1 MNEKKQ
7 KQLVLPRLWD
17 GLSAISHAV
26 YRYHYGVGLHTVRFI
41 RRSGRFISRLTAPL
55 RRRVRYWWRVLVARP
70 AIRFGRRLQ
79 RMGAA
84 FPYAFRELA
93 AAGKQGGVKAFFACF
108 GQLCRRAIRHY
119 HAELGILW
127 RLIGP
132 AMAVAVLVITIG
144 VWVNTDFCLTLN
156 YAGQD
161 LGYIDNEFTY
171 DAAAA
176 MAKER
181 VNNED
186 NSFQVEAVP
195 SLSVTMQG
203 QKAVLSDAELCNAI
217 LRTAGDAITEATGL
231 YVDGDFVGA
240 MASHDKL
247 ESLLESIKDGY
258 YDKKDTDQ
266 RAEFVQNVELTD
278 GLFTT
283 TTVVDSAAM
292 KKKLTAEAV
301 VKKTYTVQAGD
312 TLSTIAVKNDMT
324 TSELRAMNPAFA
336 STDMVHIGDELIVQR
351 PQPFLRVKVI
361 KTIRYAEDIDYKIQT
376 EYDDSKYVTY
386 SYIKKRGQE
395 GSQDVVAEITYL
407 DGLESSRKIISTKV
421 TKEPVTQVVVRGTK
435 KVIAPNG
442 NTVVQG
448 DGVTHG
454 NMLWPVPICHN
465 MSRGYFRGH
474 YALDICNGPVTVRNK
489 PAVASDGGTVVSAGW
504 NGGYGYYVRIRHSN
518 GLETAYAHLNSIS
531 VVRGQQVSRGQ
542 QVGLIGSTG
551 WSSGPHLHFE
561 VIQNGVRVNPLNYV
575 RP

>member
-1 MNEKKQ
+1 MDKKEN
-7 KQLVLPRLWD
+7 KPSFFGRLWD
-17 GLSAISHAV
+17 GF
-26 YRYHYGVGLHTVRFI
+26 YRYHYGVGLHTVRFV
-41 RRSGRFISRLTAPL
+41 RRAGRFFRRLTAPL
-55 RRRVRYWWRVLVARP
+55 RRRIRYWWRVLVARP
-70 AIRFGRRLQ
+70 ATRFGRRLQ

-84 FPYAFRELA
+84 FPYAFRELGA
-93 AAGKQGGVKAFFACF
+93 AAKQGGIKGYFACF

-119 HAELGILW
+119 HNELGVLW

-132 AMAVAVLVITIG
+132 AVAVTVLTITIS

-156 YAGQD
+156 YQGQD
-161 LGYIDNEFTY
+161 LGYIDNEFVY
-171 DAAAA
+171 DSAAS

-181 VNNED
+181 VNDED

-195 SLSVTMQG
+195 SLTVTVQG
-203 QKAVLSDAELCNAI
+203 AKTVLSDADLCNAI

-247 ESLLESIKDGY
+247 DSLLESIKDGY
-258 YDKKDTDQ
+258 YDKKDSDQ
-266 RAEFVQNVELTD
+266 RAEFVQKVEVVD

-283 TTVVDSAAM
+283 TTVVDAAAM

-301 VKKTYTVQAGD
+301 VKKTYTVQSGD

-336 STDMVHIGDELIVQR
+336 NTDMVHIGDELTVQR

-361 KTIRYAEDIDYKIQT
+361 KTIRYKETIDYRIIN

-386 SYIKKRGQE
+386 SYVKKKGQE

-407 DGLESSRKIISTKV
+407 DGLESSRKVISTKV

-435 KVIAPNG
+435 KVIGPDG
-442 NTVVQG
+442 NAVVQG
-448 DGVTHG
+448 DGVAHG
-454 NMLWPVPICHN
+454 SMKWPVPICRN
-465 MSRGYFRGH
+465 MSRGYYYGH

-489 PAVASDGGTVVSAGW
+489 PAVAADGGTVVYAGW
-504 NGGYGYYVRIRHSN
+504 NGGYGYYVRIRHAN
-518 GLETAYAHLNSIS
+518 GLETAYAHLNIIS
-531 VVRGQQVSRGQ
+531 VVRGQQISRGQ
-542 QVGLIGSTG
+542 QVGLIGNTG
-551 WSSGPHLHFE
+551 WSNGPHLHFE
-561 VIQNGVRVNPLNYV
+561 VIRNGVRVNPLNYV
-575 RP
+575 NPRN